1 MTMIIVNT
9 EQVQH
14 LRSLLPAIT
23 KEHLQGTLGISETTW
38 VRLRDR
44 RPIRRST
51 YERLMRR
58 SGLSRPSCAGQERGS
73 SVVPPM
79 IHAQPSAP
87 GGAFHD
93 AG

>member
-1 MTMIIVNT
+1 MTMIVVSAD
-9 EQVQH
+9 QVRR

-38 VRLRDR
+38 VRLRDE

-58 SGLSRPSCAGQERGS
+58 SGVEARLSA
-73 SVVPPM
+73 
-79 IHAQPSAP
+79 
-87 GGAFHD
+87 D
-93 AG
+93 A

>member
-1 MTMIIVNT
+1 MTMIIVT
-9 EQVQH
+9 PEQVGR

-23 KEHLQGTLGISETTW
+23 KAQLQATLGISETTW

-58 SGLSRPSCAGQERGS
+58 SAAAET
-73 SVVPPM
+73 V
-79 IHAQPSAP
+79 
-87 GGAFHD
+87 
-93 AG
+93 

>member
-1 MTMIIVNT
+1 MTMVVVNP
-9 EQVQH
+9 EQVGR

-23 KEHLQGTLGISETTW
+23 KAHLQDTLGISETTW

-58 SGLSRPSCAGQERGS
+58 WAAAETG
-73 SVVPPM
+73 
-79 IHAQPSAP
+79 
-87 GGAFHD
+87 
-93 AG
+93 